1 MVLRSCGIPAA
12 MVDNHGM
19 AHALEA
25 VVGAIDALTEPQNGG
40 PGVVLTLGGLVIS
53 RTIILAWQCVLLFR
67 CGRSGG

>member
-1 MVLRSCGIPAA
+1 MVQGRDVPQI
-12 MVDNHGM
+12 DQ
-19 AHALEA
+19 ALEA

-53 RTIILAWQCVLLFR
+53 RTIIPAWQCVLLFR